1 MIIIEAIIKELLK
14 NGYIKKEYNNIQ
26 FLLYSFIVEINIV
39 LQDEGTNPNIK
50 DLRKKIKVR
59 KKKREQKFN
68 TKYLYRN

>member
-39 LQDEGTNPNIK
+39 LQNKRTNSNIK
-50 DLRKKIKVR
+50 DLRKKIKVD

-68 TKYLYRN
+68 TKYLYSN